1 MPKGSRILI
10 VEDEMII
17 SMEIKQKLQTMGYVT
32 VGQAI
37 TGESAIQKAGE
48 AMPDLVLMDI
58 RLKGEMDGITAGKR
72 IMDLYDIP
80 IIFLTAHSDKATL
93 ERAISI
99 SPSGYLLKP
108 FKERELMTNIEMS
121 LHRDR
126 VRKKLHEEVTS
137 QADSG
142 LYKDIASSPVAAII
156 TTGAGTIEY
165 QNPAAGTLTG
175 YSLGELLNKPF
186 SMLFEELSSVESES
200 TAIPSRSLR
209 VIMPDQVALKTKEGR
224 RIPVMLST
232 GLLYGERPEET
243 RLLYLVRNTSL
254 QEPGDKTLGA
264 DIVEHL
270 ITFTETLNLP
280 AFVIDRGMMLAGYN
294 EQFADVARN
303 AGISKY
309 MLNRPIFETSHFQVF
324 ADMQEIQEMFVSGD
338 NDSRI
343 KRFKR
348 GKELIFMQFD
358 RIPLKKYREVTH
370 IVTIIRDI
378 TNEKK
383 AVADL
388 RQMEDTFKE
397 LYDTLEKLNALHKGI
412 KGPVLE
418 MIQTVLKAYQKDQS
432 IDERVAHL
440 MQLISDLDVAW
451 VEYAQVRDTLLQ
463 AGDGGEKQ

>member
-1 MPKGSRILI
+1 MPPGSKILI

-17 SMEIKQKLQTMGYVT
+17 SMEIKQKLHSMGYVT

-48 AMPDLVLMDI
+48 TMPDLVLMDI
-58 RLKGEMDGITAGKR
+58 RLKGDMDGITAGKR

-93 ERAISI
+93 ERAISV

-121 LHRDR
+121 LHKDR

-165 QNPAAGTLTG
+165 QNPAAGTLSG
-175 YSLGELLNKPF
+175 YSLGELQKIPF
-186 SMLFEELSSVESES
+186 SMLFEEISSAESES
-200 TAIPSRSLR
+200 TAVPHRSLR
-209 VIMPDQVALKTKEGR
+209 VIMPDQVALKTKGGTE
-224 RIPVMLST
+224 IPVMLST
-232 GLLYGERPEET
+232 GLVLGEKPEEI
-243 RLLYLVRNTSL
+243 RLLYLVRDTNL
-254 QEPGDKTLGA
+254 QEPGDKYLGP

-280 AFVIDRGMMLAGYN
+280 AFVIDKGMMLAGYN

-324 ADMQEIQEMFVSGD
+324 ADMQEIQEMFRSGD

-343 KRFKR
+343 KKFKR
-348 GKELIFMQFD
+348 GKDLVFLQFD

-383 AVADL
+383 AFADL

-397 LYDTLEKLNALHKGI
+397 LYDTLEKLNTLYKEL
-412 KGPVLE
+412 KRPFLE
-418 MIQTVLKAYQKDQS
+418 MIQIVLKADQKDRS
-432 IDERVAHL
+432 TDERVTHI

-451 VEYAQVRDTLLQ
+451 VEYAQVRDTLLL
-463 AGDGGEKQ
+463 AGDLIKKQ